1 MNWSLILLPL
11 LGGYFHLSKSIK
23 TKFFYRRI
31 ERQRLIFDSLLVGF
45 IYTIIGYL
53 SWAILSYLCKDFTE
67 FLFVLIGFN
76 STHFIPLSISLIAAI
91 LNTYAFNF
99 LNRRDANW
107 FLSRVILKTGNS
119 LQKDLMESYFFQ
131 RLIMVALQNG
141 KVYVGFA
148 GELNEP
154 NIESSYI
161 RMVLFY
167 SGYRTH
173 NMDISLETDYNLK
186 FDEKELEEDDITMIT
201 LKESEILSST
211 FFNQNVFKR
220 LNNGTLN

>member
-1 MNWSLILLPL
+1 
-11 LGGYFHLSKSIK
+11 
-23 TKFFYRRI
+23 
-31 ERQRLIFDSLLVGF
+31 
-45 IYTIIGYL
+45 
-53 SWAILSYLCKDFTE
+53 
-67 FLFVLIGFN
+67 
-76 STHFIPLSISLIAAI
+76 
-91 LNTYAFNF
+91 
-99 LNRRDANW
+99 
-107 FLSRVILKTGNS
+107 
-119 LQKDLMESYFFQ
+119 MESYFFQ
-131 RLIMVALQNG
+131 RLIMVTLQNG